1 MIMTLVYF
9 KMFIYQ
15 EYKIYLIYCENSKL
29 LFSSVLLF
37 VEDAVGNLQAVKRI
51 TIFFFLKLQFFL
63 NDHYSRP

>member
-37 VEDAVGNLQAVKRI
+37 VEDAVGSLQAVNRI
-51 TIFFFLKLQFFL
+51 TIFFLKITFFFFESL
-63 NDHYSRP
+63 L